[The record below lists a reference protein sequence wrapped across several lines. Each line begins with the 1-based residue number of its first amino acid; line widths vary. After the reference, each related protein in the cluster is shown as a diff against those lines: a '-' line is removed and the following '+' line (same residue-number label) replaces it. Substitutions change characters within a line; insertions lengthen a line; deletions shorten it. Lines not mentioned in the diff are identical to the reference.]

1 MIHVRI
7 RGRRLR
13 VNLYRF
19 TSVMIILFTISAV
32 CVHLMSSHK
41 ETTKRV
47 EQVIINDASSANT
60 VDTITEKADTQISE
74 PITTECAVMRPAS
87 LSPELYDLVIL
98 ESGIYNI
105 PAEIVIAIMKTETQ
119 SFNTE
124 AVNYNS
130 NGTYDSG
137 IMQINSSN
145 INWMAETYNC
155 PEFRNNPRDAKA
167 NITVG
172 IRHLASIYNAYLQHY
187 NGDITKCLLATA
199 GAYNR
204 GIGNQNKY
212 RNIYEYSA
220 RVFAHYSN
228 IVNHVDTNINYAE
241 EIPQI
246 LAYLKNEVIL

>member
-1 MIHVRI
+1 MIHIRI
-7 RGRRLR
+7 KGRRFR

-19 TSVMIILFTISAV
+19 TSIMTILFTIIAV
-32 CVHLMSSHK
+32 CVHLVSSHI
-41 ETTKRV
+41 ETTRKSEQIIVNDKTSVNIVDPVV
-47 EQVIINDASSANT
+47 E
-60 VDTITEKADTQISE
+60 ECDTQISE
-74 PITTECAVMRPAS
+74 PATAEYTVMRPES
-87 LSPELYDLVIL
+87 LSAELYDLVIL
-98 ESGIYNI
+98 ESEAYNI
-105 PAEIVIAIMKTETQ
+105 PAEIVLSIMKTETQ

-124 AVNYNS
+124 AINYNS

-155 PEFRNNPRDAKA
+155 PEFRNNPKDAKA

-172 IRHLASIYNAYLQHY
+172 IRHLASIYNAYFQHY

-204 GIGNQNKY
+204 GISNQNKY
-212 RNIYEYSA
+212 RNVYEYSA

-228 IVNHVDTNINYAE
+228 IVNHIDTNINYAQ